1 MASSAIDKLKLYV
14 FPGLASLLGLLI
26 WTTVND
32 IKDDVAAVKADI
44 KVLMA
49 QSNVDKT
56 RIDNLERQIYK
67 ATASVPTKEDKTELP
82 QFMQV
87 VAVRPDDQP
96 MVKPRV
102 PKIKTRSI

>member
-1 MASSAIDKLKLYV
+1 MATSVSDKLKLYV

-32 IKDDVAAVKADI
+32 IKDDISAVREDL

-56 RIDNLERQIYK
+56 RIDNLERLVYK
-67 ATASVPTKEDKTELP
+67 RTASVPFKAPKLP

-87 VAVRPDDQP
+87 VALKPDEDGDLF
-96 MVKPRV
+96 K
-102 PKIKTRSI
+102 KS